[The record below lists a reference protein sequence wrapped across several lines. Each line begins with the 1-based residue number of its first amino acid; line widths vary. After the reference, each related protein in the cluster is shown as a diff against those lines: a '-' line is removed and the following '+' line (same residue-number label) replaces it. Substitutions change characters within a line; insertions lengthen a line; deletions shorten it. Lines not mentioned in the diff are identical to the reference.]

1 MRKSLEIRDERTIL
15 KFDALQVALNMS
27 APQIIDRALDTLII
41 SMNERKKK
49 DSIIRTFITES
60 PLAKNVSVITKRYEV
75 EVQE

>member
-1 MRKSLEIRDERTIL
+1 MRKSLEIRDEKTIM

-41 SMNERKKK
+41 SINEKKK
-49 DSIIRTFITES
+49 EDSIISTFVTES

-75 EVQE
+75 QK